1 MYGQNC
7 FKDHLYTMTS
17 YYITLKNILILQYIF
32 YTCRIREDRPKIEGY
47 TEAVVPQYFLDDFKR
62 FFRLTRSTFEIIVT
76 NISQYPD
83 LRPSWTGGRE
93 AIPIEKQ
100 LLVVLWYI
108 SGQETLNRIG
118 DRFGITQASIVRC
131 RDRIFKIF
139 LENLKN
145 KFITW
150 PKENERNETIQEFMA
165 AANFPNVIGSIDGTH
180 IRIKAPAQHPE
191 TYVNRKGFHSVI
203 LQSVCK
209 ANMTFTHIVA
219 GWPGSCHD
227 ARVLKNCDLWEDGPA
242 KCADAH
248 IIGDAAYPLRQ
259 WLLTPYRDNGHLSRQ
274 QRHFNTCLST
284 TRVVVERSFAA
295 LKGRFRRLQYIDT
308 QAVRTA
314 VDMILVC
321 CILHNICILNADEVD
336 DFFDE
341 VNDHVFD
348 EDGQILM
355 AYNIDANRKR
365 DHIAHN
371 L

>member
-1 MYGQNC
+1 MFPIEL
-7 FKDHLYTMTS
+7 FKERSLFIKAATTE
-17 YYITLKNILILQYIF
+17 
-32 YTCRIREDRPKIEGY
+32 TCISRIREDRPKIEGY
-47 TEAVVPQYFLDDFKR
+47 TEATTSSD

-118 DRFGITQASIVRC
+118 DRFGITQASI
-131 RDRIFKIF
+131 
-139 LENLKN
+139 
-145 KFITW
+145 
-150 PKENERNETIQEFMA
+150 
-165 AANFPNVIGSIDGTH
+165 
-180 IRIKAPAQHPE
+180 
-191 TYVNRKGFHSVI
+191 
-203 LQSVCK
+203 
-209 ANMTFTHIVA
+209 
-219 GWPGSCHD
+219 
-227 ARVLKNCDLWEDGPA
+227 
-242 KCADAH
+242 
-248 IIGDAAYPLRQ
+248 